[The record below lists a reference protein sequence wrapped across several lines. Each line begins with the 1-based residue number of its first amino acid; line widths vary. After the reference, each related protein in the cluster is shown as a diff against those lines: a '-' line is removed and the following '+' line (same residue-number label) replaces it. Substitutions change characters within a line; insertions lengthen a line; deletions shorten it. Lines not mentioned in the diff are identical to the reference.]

1 MLKNLV
7 GKIWQKIPRSARSK
21 IIRGTQ
27 QKFTASV
34 GAVILDENEKI
45 LLLDHVLRPSS
56 GWGIPGGFMNPH
68 EQPESAIKR
77 EIFEETGLELTN
89 IKMIWVRTIGKHIEI
104 LFRAKAKGTANVKS
118 VEIREVGW
126 FAIDELPEK
135 MTETQKWIVKEVLKK
150 DGIK

>member
-7 GKIWQKIPRSARSK
+7 GKIWQKLPRSVRSK

-34 GAVILDENEKI
+34 GAVILDEKDKV

-77 EIFEETGLELTN
+77 EIFEETGLELTD
-89 IKMIWVRTIGKHIEI
+89 IKMIWVRTINRHIEI
-104 LFRAKAKGTANVKS
+104 LFRAKAKGTASVKS
-118 VEIREVGW
+118 REIHEVGW
-126 FAIDELPEK
+126 FAMDEMPKE

-150 DGIK
+150 

>member
-7 GKIWQKIPRSARSK
+7 GKIWQKIPRSARLK

-34 GAVILDENEKI
+34 GAVILDENDKI
-45 LLLDHVLRPSS
+45 LLLDHVLRPTS

-68 EQPESAIKR
+68 EQPESSIKR
-77 EIFEETGLELTN
+77 EIFEETGLELTD

-104 LFRAKAKGTANVKS
+104 LFRAKAKGTASVKS
-118 VEIREVGW
+118 HEIREVSW
-126 FAIDELPEK
+126 FAIDDLPEK

-150 DGIK
+150 TI

>member
-27 QKFTASV
+27 TKFTASV
-34 GAVILDENEKI
+34 GAVILDENDKI
-45 LLLDHVLRPSS
+45 LLLDHVLRPTS

-68 EQPESAIKR
+68 EQPESAIRR
-77 EIFEETGLELTN
+77 EIFEETGLELSD

-104 LFRAKAKGTANVKS
+104 LFCAKAKGIASVKS
-118 VEIREVGW
+118 AEIREVGW
-126 FAIDELPEK
+126 FAIDDLPEK
-135 MTETQKWIVKEVLKK
+135 MTETQKWIVKEILKK
-150 DGIK
+150 SL